1 MIRSTT
7 VTFELGRRLQV
18 AGTVQ
23 VGELRRAVA
32 DAVLNNRPFARA
44 LADASPTART
54 ELERRS
60 SAFPGDVPFD
70 PALVRKVPPGF
81 CAQLLVVPVRTD
93 PRTGTVEAAAVDP
106 RDPHLAAELSFHV
119 DAPVRLLAAP
129 LEEIERTAAQIE
141 RRRTGE
147 MLAQRRP
154 GLLVVDEEDVI
165 VPLVRRP
172 RQSLPPAE
180 NQGPPSALPPSLAPG
195 RSQRPSGLLPAARP
209 EPIANLGPELVDVP
223 PSRAPLQMVVDF
235 GALTRKAR
243 DEQAPATQR
252 GAPPDPAA
260 RSYEPRMPPF
270 PSLTPILEAIDS
282 APERDTLV
290 AAIVRGIG
298 TSARAAVLLAP
309 RRGRFMGIGA
319 SYDLADVVR
328 GATVPTSPLIDEAI
342 AEGERFGALDPVADR
357 ELGELLGLARDD
369 LTPLLVHVAYVA
381 SKPALLLVAIGMGD
395 PAEASRRG
403 RVLATAAGGALTRFL
418 KR

>member
-1 MIRSTT
+1 M
-7 VTFELGRRLQV
+7 
-18 AGTVQ
+18 
-23 VGELRRAVA
+23 
-32 DAVLNNRPFARA
+32 
-44 LADASPTART
+44 
-54 ELERRS
+54 
-60 SAFPGDVPFD
+60 
-70 PALVRKVPPGF
+70 
-81 CAQLLVVPVRTD
+81 
-93 PRTGTVEAAAVDP
+93 
-106 RDPHLAAELSFHV
+106 
-119 DAPVRLLAAP
+119 
-129 LEEIERTAAQIE
+129 
-141 RRRTGE
+141 
-147 MLAQRRP
+147 
-154 GLLVVDEEDVI
+154 I

-172 RQSLPPAE
+172 RQSLPPEKNPA
-180 NQGPPSALPPSLAPG
+180 PPSVLPPSLAP

-209 EPIANLGPELVDVP
+209 EASELADVP

-342 AEGERFGALDPVADR
+342 AEASCSASRDVRSPTASSASCSASRTTTSRRCSCTWPTSRASRPSCWSPSAWATRPRPRVA
-357 ELGELLGLARDD
+357 
-369 LTPLLVHVAYVA
+369 VA
-381 SKPALLLVAIGMGD
+381 SSP
-395 PAEASRRG
+395 PPR
-403 RVLATAAGGALTRFL
+403 AAR
-418 KR
+418 

>member
-1 MIRSTT
+1 VIRSTT

-44 LADASPTART
+44 LADASPTARV

-60 SAFPGDVPFD
+60 AAFPGDVPFD

-129 LEEIERTAAQIE
+129 LEEIERAAAQIE

-154 GLLVVDEEDVI
+154 GLLVVEEEEVI

-172 RQSLPPAE
+172 RPSLPPE
-180 NQGPPSALPPSLAPG
+180 NQGPASALPPSLAPA
-195 RSQRPSGLLPAARP
+195 RRPSGLLPAARP
-209 EPIANLGPELVDVP
+209 EPVPAELPVP

-243 DEQAPATQR
+243 DEQAPATHR
-252 GAPPDPAA
+252 GAPPDPGA
-260 RSYEPRMPPF
+260 RVYEPRMPPF
-270 PSLTPILEAIDS
+270 PSLTPILEAIDG

-290 AAIVRGIG
+290 AAIVRGVT
-298 TSARAAVLLAP
+298 TSARSAVLLAP

-328 GATVPTSPLIDEAI
+328 GATVPTSPLVDEAI
-342 AEGERFGALDPVADR
+342 AESERFGALDPVADR

>member
-60 SAFPGDVPFD
+60 AAFPGDVPFD

-172 RQSLPPAE
+172 RQSLPPREEPGPAE
-180 NQGPPSALPPSLAPG
+180 RAPTQLGAALAAPVGAPAG
-195 RSQRPSGLLPAARP
+195 RSTRGLRARRRAALARAAADGRRLRRAHPQGARRAGPGDPARGAAR
-209 EPIANLGPELVDVP
+209 
-223 PSRAPLQMVVDF
+223 S
-235 GALTRKAR
+235 
-243 DEQAPATQR
+243 
-252 GAPPDPAA
+252 AA

-357 ELGELLGLARDD
+357 ELGELLGLAHDD

>member
-1 MIRSTT
+1 

-60 SAFPGDVPFD
+60 AAFPGDVPFD

-172 RQSLPPAE
+172 RQSLPPEKNPA
-180 NQGPPSALPPSLAPG
+180 PPSVLPPSLAP

-209 EPIANLGPELVDVP
+209 EASELADVP

-357 ELGELLGLARDD
+357 ELGELLGLAHDD

>member
-60 SAFPGDVPFD
+60 AAFPGDVPFD

-172 RQSLPPAE
+172 RQSLPPEKNPA
-180 NQGPPSALPPSLAPG
+180 PPSVLPPSLAP

-209 EPIANLGPELVDVP
+209 EASELADVP

-357 ELGELLGLARDD
+357 ELGELLGLAHDD

>member
-1 MIRSTT
+1 M
-7 VTFELGRRLQV
+7 TFELGRRLQV

-60 SAFPGDVPFD
+60 AAFPGDVPFD

-172 RQSLPPAE
+172 RQSLPPE

-195 RSQRPSGLLPAARP
+195 RSQRPSGLLPAAR
-209 EPIANLGPELVDVP
+209 EPVPAGPGPAGPGPAGPGPAGPGPELVDVP

-235 GALTRKAR
+235 G
-243 DEQAPATQR
+243 
-252 GAPPDPAA
+252 
-260 RSYEPRMPPF
+260 
-270 PSLTPILEAIDS
+270 
-282 APERDTLV
+282 
-290 AAIVRGIG
+290 
-298 TSARAAVLLAP
+298 
-309 RRGRFMGIGA
+309 
-319 SYDLADVVR
+319 
-328 GATVPTSPLIDEAI
+328 
-342 AEGERFGALDPVADR
+342 
-357 ELGELLGLARDD
+357 
-369 LTPLLVHVAYVA
+369 
-381 SKPALLLVAIGMGD
+381 
-395 PAEASRRG
+395 
-403 RVLATAAGGALTRFL
+403 
-418 KR
+418 